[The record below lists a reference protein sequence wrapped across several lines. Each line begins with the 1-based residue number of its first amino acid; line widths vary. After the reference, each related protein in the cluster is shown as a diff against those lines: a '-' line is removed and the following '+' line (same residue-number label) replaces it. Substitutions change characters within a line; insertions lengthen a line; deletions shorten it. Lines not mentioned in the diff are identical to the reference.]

1 MYEAYPL
8 DYSYDALEPYIDTR
22 SLSINYQ
29 KYYLEYLK
37 RLNELIPEK
46 KEELTTLVQ
55 NIDAYPL
62 EQRGEILFYAGG
74 VLNHELYFQSMSD
87 KKNQKFVGKLKETMN
102 QTYGDENA
110 FQNQFKKVSKNL
122 VGNGYTFLVVTK
134 DNQLDIV
141 NMPNEETPYLYGL
154 TPIMAIDLWE
164 HSYFLN
170 YQNRRDEYIEA
181 FFEVIDYEKINQK
194 YEEIIA
200 KKNQ

>member
-1 MYEAYPL
+1 MYKAYPL

-37 RLNELIPEK
+37 RLNELVLNP
-46 KEELTTLVQ
+46 KEPLSTLVQ
-55 NIDAYPL
+55 NIENYPF
-62 EQRGEILFYAGG
+62 EKRGEILFYAGG

-87 KKNQKFVGKLKETMN
+87 KKNQKFVGKLKEKMN
-102 QTYGDENA
+102 ETYGNE
-110 FQNQFKKVSKNL
+110 FEFKKKLKEVSKNL

-134 DNQLDIV
+134 NNTLDIV

-194 YEEIIA
+194 YEEIIS
-200 KKNQ
+200 KENK